1 MQNAIKPKEA
11 RRIFTKTIEI
21 RKRKALLFI
30 RNDRI
35 GAYKLWGKFGKPDK
49 HKKRLFSTVNISTT
63 F

>member
-1 MQNAIKPKEA
+1 MQNAIKPKED

-49 HKKRLFSTVNISTT
+49 T
-63 F
+63 